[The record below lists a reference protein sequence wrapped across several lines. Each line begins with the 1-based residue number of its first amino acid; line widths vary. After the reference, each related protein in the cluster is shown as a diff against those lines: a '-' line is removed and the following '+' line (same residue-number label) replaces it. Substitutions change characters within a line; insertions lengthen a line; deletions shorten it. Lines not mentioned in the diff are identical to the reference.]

1 MRISD
6 WSSDVC
12 SSDLGA
18 VGAFEVAVAQVA
30 GAAGALGH
38 VLAGQFQVHAPKAR
52 AGRGVDVERLL
63 DLAADVAEAAGLV
76 GGSRRLGVAV
86 PRVAGPPYRAAV
98 APHRLERR
106 RPPARGV
113 AGAPAGAQ
121 PPPAG

>member
-76 GGSRRLGVAV
+76 AVARRLGVAV
-86 PRVAGPPYRAAV
+86 HRVADPKYAA
-98 APHRLERR
+98 
-106 RPPARGV
+106 
-113 AGAPAGAQ
+113 AGAPARAEPRRRSEEGRVGA
-121 PPPAG
+121 GGVSTR